1 MKILYVNEEKI
12 RINGIINALMKLGVA
27 YEVYPK
33 VQKISFPDEKEI
45 EEIVRYLAR
54 HRITHIIS
62 VNLVDNLV
70 LAAERANIAYL
81 SIIWDA
87 PYLPLFSEYGRR
99 DNCWFAVFD
108 KKDLERFESRKVPH
122 ILYQPLAVDSVAIE
136 EWNKACE
143 GEESKEYKHDICF
156 LGNLYD
162 DNFFDEFC
170 QNMPQHLMDFFAD
183 LFEQNAFCWDG
194 TNQIY
199 GTVSDEML
207 ANIRE
212 VTPGFQL
219 VNFFEIE
226 DTRYFEVAYLFR
238 KLAYIERVCT
248 LNMLAEKYP
257 VTLYTGSK
265 AADSVLNHVTVKPP
279 VSAGHESWEI
289 FRSSKINLNI
299 SLKCIE
305 AGTPLRVMD
314 IMGAGGFVMT
324 NYCPETAELFQED
337 KEIVMFRTPEELKQK
352 VEYYLTHDAERE
364 QIARAGYEKV
374 MSCYTFEKKM
384 KSLLD
389 WVTENDEIK
398 YSDHSMMEEYDME
411 VQEIRNQLNE
421 LLRAGQYDEIKE
433 LFDSCDSIVKQKN
446 DLAIAR
452 TMISVC
458 EQEKEEGQ
466 RILFEKVSSLEE
478 IVSRYTKL
486 MFYLRRFEFDIMD
499 DGMDEFN
506 AFLQRNQ
513 VSLQELFVVMYC
525 GTINKEKVLQ
535 IVRDKMISGEIAL

>member
-1 MKILYVNEEKI
+1 MKILYVNGEKI
-12 RINGIINALMKLGVA
+12 RINGIINALTRIGVA

-33 VQKISFPDEKEI
+33 VQKISFPEEKEI
-45 EEIVRYLAR
+45 EEIVEYLIK

-70 LAAERANIAYL
+70 LAAERANITYL

-87 PYLPLFSEYGRR
+87 PYLPLFSEYGRK
-99 DNCWFAVFD
+99 DHCWFAVFD
-108 KKDLERFESRKVPH
+108 KKDLQRFESRKVPH
-122 ILYQPLAVDSVAIE
+122 VLYQPLAVDSVAIG
-136 EWNKACE
+136 EWNKGCE
-143 GEESKEYKHDICF
+143 GEDPPKYEHDICF

-170 QNMPQHLMDFFAD
+170 QNMPQYLMDFFTD
-183 LFEQNAFCWDG
+183 LFERNAFCWDG
-194 TNQIY
+194 TNRIY
-199 GTVSDEML
+199 GSVSDEML
-207 ANIRE
+207 AEIRK

-226 DTRYFEVAYLFR
+226 DARYFEVAYLFR
-238 KLAYIERVCT
+238 KIAYIERVCT

-257 VTLYTGSK
+257 VTLYTASK
-265 AADSVLNHVTVKPP
+265 TADSVLKHVRIMPP
-279 VSAGHESWEI
+279 VSAGHESWKI

-324 NYCPETAELFQED
+324 NYCPETAEIFQED

-352 VEYYLTHDAERE
+352 VEYYLTHDTERE
-364 QIARAGYEKV
+364 QIARAGHEKV
-374 MSCYTFEKKM
+374 MKCYTFEKKI
-384 KSLLD
+384 KSLLE
-389 WVTENDEIK
+389 WVTENDEK
-398 YSDHSMMEEYDME
+398 YSDHSVIRENDME
-411 VQEIRNQLNE
+411 IQEIKNRLNE
-421 LLRAGQYDEIKE
+421 LLKAGQYDEIKE
-433 LFDSCDSIVKQKN
+433 SFDSYDDIVKQKN

-458 EQEKEEGQ
+458 EQEKEAGQ
-466 RILFEKVSSLEE
+466 RILFEKAGSLEE
-478 IVSRYTKL
+478 IISRYTKL

-499 DGMDEFN
+499 DNIEEFN
-506 AFLQRNQ
+506 QFLQSNQ

-535 IVRDKMISGEIAL
+535 IVKDKMISGEIVL